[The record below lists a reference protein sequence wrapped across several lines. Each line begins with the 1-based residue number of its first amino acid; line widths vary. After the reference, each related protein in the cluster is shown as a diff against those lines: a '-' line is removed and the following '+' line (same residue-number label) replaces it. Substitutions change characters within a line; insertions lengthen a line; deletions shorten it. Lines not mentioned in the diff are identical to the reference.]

1 MVIFIGNCNRYQANQ
16 MNTLATV
23 KNVEAVAQR
32 CSVKNVFLVIP
43 QNSRESTC
51 ARVSI
56 LIKLQGSD
64 LQLY

>member
-23 KNVEAVAQR
+23 NNVEAVAQR

-51 ARVSI
+51 TRVSI
-56 LIKLQGSD
+56 LIKLQGSA

>member
-32 CSVKNVFLVIP
+32 RSVKNVFLVIP

-51 ARVSI
+51 TRVSI
-56 LIKLQGSD
+56 LIKLQGSG